1 MGRKKVAYL
10 LSVSKVC
17 VCMKVIVSF
26 FMTRIKSIAVYTT
39 ANDYIVTAPITNAIL
54 SMRGG
59 FTKPPP
65 HSLPL
70 IFGFAAVAGCVDA
83 DDAGFELFYAIVIM
97 DW

>member
-1 MGRKKVAYL
+1 
-10 LSVSKVC
+10 
-17 VCMKVIVSF
+17 MKVIVSF

-59 FTKPPP
+59 FTKPTPH

-83 DDAGFELFYAIVIM
+83 DDAGFEPFYAIVT
-97 DW
+97 